1 MKAKKKKKWGWWKG
15 SWKTRRKKMTKEEKL
30 KADMKRSKRFH
41 ENMCDEDGKEKLRF
55 GTKRA
60 GISNRSKNNSGF
72 PAKTKNKRK

>member
-1 MKAKKKKKWGWWKG
+1 M
-15 SWKTRRKKMTKEEKL
+15 RKKTKEEKIRS
-30 KADMKRSKRFH
+30 DMEKSKRFH